1 MRAVVVGSDGQLGRE
16 LVVALGAQVAW
27 AGDRAEV
34 DVTDEG
40 AVSALLARAR
50 PDVVFNATAW
60 NRVDAAET
68 EPAAAFAVNA
78 FAPHFLARAARDAGA
93 LVVHY
98 STDYVFDGTAA
109 RPYREDDAPR
119 PLGVYGASKLAGEH
133 LVAAAGG
140 EHLVVRTSGVF
151 GRGGSEQKGGSFV
164 ERIVAQARAG
174 QPLRVVADQVFAP
187 TFAADLAAASIALV
201 RAGARGLFHVTNA
214 GSCSWHD
221 LAVAALAAGRPR
233 RAGRAHPGRRPEAAG
248 APPRVLGAR
257 RLALPRAGPAS
268 PALLA
273 GSAPRRPRPAG
284 AFDEPGVSTNLC
296 VCPPGRLAQR

>member
-1 MRAVVVGSDGQLGRE
+1 M
-16 LVVALGAQVAW
+16 
-27 AGDRAEV
+27 
-34 DVTDEG
+34 
-40 AVSALLARAR
+40 R
-50 PDVVFNATAW
+50 PDVVFNATAY

-78 FAPHFLARAARDAGA
+78 FAPHFLARAAREAGA
-93 LVVHY
+93 LLVHY

-133 LVAAAGG
+133 LVAAAGA
-140 EHLVVRTSGVF
+140 EHLVVRTSGVL

-214 GSCSWHD
+214 GLVQ
-221 LAVAALAAGRPR
+221 LARPRGGRARRAPASTSRSSASRSPTSRLPARRPAYSVLDGSRYLELGLPPLRPWREALPDALAGRGDLTR
-233 RAGRAHPGRRPEAAG
+233 PG
-248 APPRVLGAR
+248 L
-257 RLALPRAGPAS
+257 
-268 PALLA
+268 
-273 GSAPRRPRPAG
+273 
-284 AFDEPGVSTNLC
+284 STSLC

>member
-1 MRAVVVGSDGQLGRE
+1 MRALVVGSGGQLGRE
-16 LVVALGAQVAW
+16 LVAALRGEVAW

-34 DVTDEG
+34 DVTDAG
-40 AVSALLARAR
+40 AAGALLTRVR
-50 PDVVFNATAW
+50 PDVLFNATAW

-78 FAPHFLARAARDAGA
+78 SAPHFLARAARDAGA

-164 ERIVAQARAG
+164 ERIAAQARAG

-214 GSCSWHD
+214 GSCTWHE
-221 LAVAALAAGRPR
+221 LAVAALAVAGLDVPVERIPL
-233 RAGRAHPGRRPEAAG
+233 ASLKLPARRPAYSVLDGSLYLELG
-248 APPRVLGAR
+248 LPPLRSWR
-257 RLALPRAGPAS
+257 EALPD
-268 PALLA
+268 
-273 GSAPRRPRPAG
+273 
-284 AFDEPGVSTNLC
+284 AFVPGVI
-296 VCPPGRLAQR
+296 